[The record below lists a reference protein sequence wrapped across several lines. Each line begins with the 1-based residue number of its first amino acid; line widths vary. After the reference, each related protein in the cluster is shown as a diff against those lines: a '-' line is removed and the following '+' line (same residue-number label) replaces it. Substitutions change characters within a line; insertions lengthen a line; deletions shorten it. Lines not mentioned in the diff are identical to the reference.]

1 MLLQSTILVGL
12 FALAVTS
19 IQLDINN
26 RDSIHQAA
34 AQVAQGVQDLY
45 QPAHG
50 IIGKWP
56 YPPYYWWESGA
67 AWGGMIEYWHYTGDS
82 KFNAVVHEALTY
94 QLSLSPTG
102 DFNIPG
108 EGFDTGND
116 DQAFWVIAAMSAAE
130 YGFPQPPPPSP
141 TWLQVAVNAFEV
153 FTQRWAK
160 DSSTCGGGLR
170 WQFLETKD
178 GWNYKNSISNSLF
191 FQISARLARYT
202 GNQTY
207 VDWSHRIWDWTASI
221 GLIDDIYNVFDG
233 SDVLLNCSQLDHHQW
248 SYNVGAF
255 LYGSAALANYTVD
268 KIWEQRTAGLLTA
281 TSTFLSPFVNATDV
295 LFEAYCELAG
305 TCNVD
310 QLSMKAYLI
319 RWMVGTSLLAPSTA
333 PRVREILRASAPGAA
348 AACNPA
354 CGSKWFVNGSDGTSG
369 LGQQLAVM
377 ELFYALLAD
386 ETTPPPTTSP
396 QVSIQSQPSNIAEI
410 LATATSRSR
419 IPTPSA
425 SARPLFDGSKS
436 PVASTRASNVLR
448 LCYRNGQPTGEYPA
462 GCLFPSAMSRFPGG
476 GSACISQSAGIATSV
491 DPKMTAKMKSAV
503 SSGEKYAIGWLNLV
517 FVLVFFFLAI
527 WGLID

>member
-1 MLLQSTILVGL
+1 MLLHATILASLWPLTVS
-12 FALAVTS
+12 S

-26 RDSIHQAA
+26 RDSIRQAA
-34 AQVAQGVQDLY
+34 AQVAQGLQHLY
-45 QPAHG
+45 RPAQG

-56 YPPYYWWESGA
+56 DPYYWWESGA
-67 AWGGMIEYWHYTGDS
+67 AWGGMIEYWHYTGDAE
-82 KFNAVVHEALTY
+82 FNNVTHEALAY

-116 DQAFWVIAAMSAAE
+116 DQAFWIIAAMSAAE
-130 YGFPQPPPPSP
+130 YGFPEPPSPSP
-141 TWLQVAVNAFEV
+141 TWLQVAVNAFQV

-170 WQFLETKD
+170 WQFQETNA
-178 GWNYKNSISNSLF
+178 GWNYKNAISNSLF

-207 VDWSHRIWDWTASI
+207 VDWSHRIWDWTAST
-221 GLIDDIYNVFDG
+221 GLIDNIYNVFDG

-268 KIWEQRTAGLLTA
+268 KIWEQRTAGLLNA
-281 TSTFLSPFVNATDV
+281 TSTFLTPFENATDV
-295 LFEAYCELAG
+295 LFEAYCERAG
-305 TCNVD
+305 FCNVD

-319 RWMVGTSLLAPSTA
+319 RWMAGTSLLTPFTS

-354 CGSKWFVNGSDGTSG
+354 CGSKWYVNGSDGTSG

-386 ETTPPPTTSP
+386 ETTPPPKT
-396 QVSIQSQPSNIAEI
+396 QVSNQSQPNNIPDI
-410 LATATSRSR
+410 LATASSSLS

-425 SARPLFDGSKS
+425 SGRPPFDGPKN
-436 PVASTRASNVLR
+436 PAASISASGALPP
-448 LCYRNGQPTGEYPA
+448 CYIPDNADSNCDVKCRTLYRSAEHAGEDEGCGQWWGE
-462 GCLFPSAMSRFPGG
+462 
-476 GSACISQSAGIATSV
+476 
-491 DPKMTAKMKSAV
+491 
-503 SSGEKYAIGWLNLV
+503 E
-517 FVLVFFFLAI
+517 
-527 WGLID
+527 